1 MEKKNR
7 TIILFFVFLI
17 IISFLLTFS
26 FATSLPKKI
35 ALSLSEIPLRLVSLT
50 FVPFRS
56 IINFNK
62 SLTQNQLLKTEN
74 QQLKIRLLQL
84 EGLEDENKRLH
95 KLLSFK
101 EETKFS
107 LAVSRVIAIDSSN
120 LRRSI
125 IIDKGKN
132 DGIEIGNP
140 VMASEGVVGMVV
152 EIGRSVSRI
161 ILLNDIDF
169 SMAAKN
175 KRSDAIGILSGS
187 LEGTC
192 RLKYLD
198 LDEDIEVGDEIVSAG
213 KNSRFPS
220 GIPVGVVVQISKEQ
234 SGLTLFAVIKPRVK
248 LSSLEEVLVIKNY

>member
-1 MEKKNR
+1 MEKKNK
-7 TIILFFVFLI
+7 TILLFFVFLI

-26 FATSLPKKI
+26 FATNLTKKI
-35 ALSLSEIPLRLVSLT
+35 ALSLSEVPLRLVSLT
-50 FVPFRS
+50 FVPFRNF
-56 IINFNK
+56 INFNK
-62 SLTQNQLLKTEN
+62 SLTQNQLLRAEN
-74 QQLKIRLLQL
+74 QSLKIRLMQL
-84 EGLEDENKRLH
+84 EGLEEENERLH

-107 LAVSRVIAIDSSN
+107 LVVSRVIAIDSSI

-125 IIDKGKN
+125 IIDKGKRH
-132 DGIEIGNP
+132 GVEIGNP
-140 VMASEGVVGMVV
+140 VISSEGVVGMVV
-152 EIGRSVSRI
+152 EIGRSVSRV

-198 LDEDIEVGDEIVSAG
+198 LDEDIKLGDEIVSAG

-220 GIPVGVVVQISKEQ
+220 GVPVGVVVQISKEQ
-234 SGLTLFAVIKPRVK
+234 SGMTLFAVIKPKVK
-248 LSSLEEVLVIKNY
+248 LSSLEEVLIIKNY